1 MDDFVNSCNA
11 AATYPKNLISPGEYQ
26 HSLQSYRDQLDER
39 EKQLFDVESKATL
52 DFWELDDGTANF
64 HLTTTKPQELE
75 NHIRFPPLAPRT
87 DPKCRF
93 VFVHAPTS
101 RAKLRVTRKM
111 FLTMG
116 SYHQI
121 MPSFLDFVFS
131 FGTQRHAKDFHY
143 AGFRHDTRLS
153 GPERRIAIP
162 ALGRSGRILQ
172 LCYSLRSV
180 ETSPDQEKWP
190 WSIRGTATHHTF
202 DFETGRTTWMIV
214 KGEGGVSMKERIKTE
229 TDPKNGNTP
238 HKFGS
243 RDQAFSSS
251 MSTHL
256 LLCNWSAENW
266 RWYINYMEE
275 QVQAITRKTLSV
287 TVAKPPQEP
296 PPPLL
301 WTRTQTGHLSP
312 KKPPTSK
319 SLTAP
324 RQQATTPSPKTAAGP
339 PAQGPPGPPGSPGRP
354 GPPPR
359 LATSPQATNHDP
371 FQPSSEFSFDDL
383 RRIEYIEEQANDAL
397 LVITLNCS
405 ILQALMEHY
414 ATVMASAA
422 CPHDLKSKCA
432 IDFNRFVSRILHIAA
447 EMQMQKARMETLLRL
462 LADRKALLY
471 GILEYRNVEAS
482 KELAGKAQYSADHVE
497 YMTQQMKQEAIFM
510 RIITLVTLF
519 FLPGTFVSTLMGTDI
534 VHWQSP
540 EPGGLEKVVSLGAIK
555 IFLSMTIPCMALTF
569 AAACGFYRWSKYRET
584 NEMDRQADMMMP

>member
-1 MDDFVNSCNA
+1 
-11 AATYPKNLISPGEYQ
+11 
-26 HSLQSYRDQLDER
+26 
-39 EKQLFDVESKATL
+39 
-52 DFWELDDGTANF
+52 
-64 HLTTTKPQELE
+64 
-75 NHIRFPPLAPRT
+75 
-87 DPKCRF
+87 
-93 VFVHAPTS
+93 
-101 RAKLRVTRKM
+101 
-111 FLTMG
+111 
-116 SYHQI
+116 

-131 FGTQRHAKDFHY
+131 FGTQRHAHDFHY

-190 WSIRGTATHHTF
+190 WSIRGTAAHHTF

-214 KGEGGVSMKERIKTE
+214 KAEGGVSMKERIKTE

-296 PPPLL
+296 QPPLL
-301 WTRTQTGHLSP
+301 YTRTQTGRL
-312 KKPPTSK
+312 SK
-319 SLTAP
+319 SPTTP
-324 RQQATTPSPKTAAGP
+324 RQQATTPSPKMAAGP
-339 PAQGPPGPPGSPGRP
+339 PAQGPPGSPGSPGRP

-383 RRIEYIEEQANDAL
+383 RRIEYIEEHANGAL

-405 ILQALMEHY
+405 ILQALVEHY
-414 ATVMASAA
+414 ATLMASAA

-432 IDFNRFVSRILHIAA
+432 IDFNRFVSRILHITA
-447 EMQMQKARMETLLRL
+447 EMQMQKARVETLLRL
-462 LADRKALLY
+462 LADRKALVC
-471 GILEYRNVEAS
+471 IDPKHR
-482 KELAGKAQYSADHVE
+482 KIRAD
-497 YMTQQMKQEAIFM
+497 
-510 RIITLVTLF
+510 
-519 FLPGTFVSTLMGTDI
+519 GT
-534 VHWQSP
+534 
-540 EPGGLEKVVSLGAIK
+540 
-555 IFLSMTIPCMALTF
+555 
-569 AAACGFYRWSKYRET
+569 
-584 NEMDRQADMMMP
+584 